1 MGWRGVM
8 LRYHAP
14 CLSTNR
20 QSAGLLTYIIKAG
33 GIAAMGG
40 AILVL
45 LVIPFINTS
54 DVRNTTYR
62 PVFKFC
68 FWFFLAD
75 FILLT
80 WVGQKPVK
88 DSYILL
94 GQIGTLYYFAFF
106 LVIIPVVGLIESKL
120 LHYKD

>member
-1 MGWRGVM
+1 
-8 LRYHAP
+8 
-14 CLSTNR
+14 
-20 QSAGLLTYIIKAG
+20 
-33 GIAAMGG
+33 MGG

-45 LVIPFINTS
+45 LVIPFINRS
-54 DVRNTTYR
+54 DIRNTTYR
-62 PVFKFC
+62 PLFKFC

-94 GQIGTLYYFAFF
+94 GQICTLYYFAFF

-120 LHYKD
+120 LHHNSTNF

>member
-1 MGWRGVM
+1 
-8 LRYHAP
+8 
-14 CLSTNR
+14 
-20 QSAGLLTYIIKAG
+20 
-33 GIAAMGG
+33 MGG